1 MPTYEGIGDLDDFAE
16 GLLVNWNH
24 RYFQTLAVELGE
36 AGRDAAGSLFGKRR
50 LGELKDY

>member
-1 MPTYEGIGDLDDFAE
+1 MPTYEGIRDLNDFAE

-36 AGRDAAGSLFGKRR
+36 AGRDAAWSFFGKRR